1 MQHDSY
7 FLCFPGTKLSLDL
20 IRRRLQV
27 SSVYGKSKDA
37 EESKVPLFKT
47 DIVLAIPLI
56 QIRPSLDKIQKYLTD
71 AVQTILRM
79 TNDFPTWRHA
89 KVQQQ
94 QQQKVAFPSYIMSSQ
109 PIPAKSVDSLL

>member
-1 MQHDSY
+1 MKSHRYNSIFITQLSLRY
-7 FLCFPGTKLSLDL
+7 VSFVPGTKLSLDL

-27 SSVYGKSKDA
+27 SSVYGKSKDT

-56 QIRPSLDKIQKYLTD
+56 QIKPSLDSIQKYLTD
-71 AVQTILRM
+71 SVQTILKM
-79 TNDFPTWRHA
+79 TTEFPTWRHA

-94 QQQKVAFPSYIMSSQ
+94 QQQKVC
-109 PIPAKSVDSLL
+109 